1 MTNRK
6 ILFELITPE
15 RVLVRQEVD
24 EVIAPG
30 ILGEFGVLPEHTT
43 FLTLLGSGE
52 VTYKIDGSI
61 GHAAVSGG
69 FAEVGPERV
78 IILAE
83 AAEMPE
89 EIDLERAEKAKE
101 RAEIKLQLLTPQDE
115 EYAYYDA
122 VLKRALNRLHVA
134 KRIRRV

>member
-1 MTNRK
+1 MNRK

-30 ILGEFGVLPEHTT
+30 MLGEFGVLPEHTT
-43 FLTLLGSGE
+43 FLTLLGIGEIAYRMDGE
-52 VTYKIDGSI
+52 VKYV
-61 GHAAVSGG
+61 AVSNG
-69 FAEVGPERV
+69 FAEVGAERV

-83 AAEMPE
+83 AAELPE
-89 EIDLERAEKAKE
+89 EIDLGRAEKAREK
-101 RAEIKLQLLTPQDE
+101 AEEKLKNLTPQDE

-122 VLKRALNRLHVA
+122 ALRRASNRIHVA
-134 KRIRRV
+134 KRAAKA